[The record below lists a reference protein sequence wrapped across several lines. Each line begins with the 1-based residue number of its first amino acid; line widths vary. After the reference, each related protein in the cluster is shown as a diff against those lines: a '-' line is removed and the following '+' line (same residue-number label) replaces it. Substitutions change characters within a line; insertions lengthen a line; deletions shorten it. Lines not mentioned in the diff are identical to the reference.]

1 MAKQCPPGVIC
12 IENATMLMVGCILI
26 GIIYLA
32 NSYHSKIL
40 IHNMAHNSVAH
51 NSVAHNSVA
60 HNSTHNMAQPR
71 HQTQKGLP
79 INVPTQPI
87 DSSYRQI
94 GILSRNN
101 DQDVIMGLF
110 GMQMNRGR
118 DLWQYYTTTEHGIR
132 LPISVNG
139 KSGSV
144 EYGCDPIEN
153 GDMIYVEGY
162 NDAFRATI
170 YDDNNRMRYIP
181 LV

>member
-12 IENATMLMVGCILI
+12 IENATMLMIGCILI

-40 IHNMAHNSVAH
+40 IQTMRNNIPNVNQQHQQQQQQHGVA
-51 NSVAHNSVA
+51 
-60 HNSTHNMAQPR
+60 
-71 HQTQKGLP
+71 
-79 INVPTQPI
+79 INTPTQSY
-87 DSSYRQI
+87 DTSYRQV

-101 DQDVIMGLF
+101 EQDVIMGLF
-110 GMQMNRGR
+110 GLQMNRGR

-132 LPISVNG
+132 LPISING
-139 KSGSV
+139 KSGST
-144 EYGCDPIEN
+144 EYGCDPVEN

-181 LV
+181 MI

>member
-1 MAKQCPPGVIC
+1 MVKQCPPGVIC
-12 IENATMLMVGCILI
+12 IENATMLMIGCILI

-32 NSYHSKIL
+32 STYHSKIL
-40 IHNMAHNSVAH
+40 IQTLHNNIPKVVVS
-51 NSVAHNSVA
+51 
-60 HNSTHNMAQPR
+60 STPQ
-71 HQTQKGLP
+71 QQKGMP
-79 INVPTQPI
+79 INIPTQSF

-139 KSGSV
+139 KSGTN
-144 EYGCDPIEN
+144 EYGCDPIQN

-181 LV
+181 MI

>member
-1 MAKQCPPGVIC
+1 MVKQCPPGVIC
-12 IENATMLMVGCILI
+12 IENATMLMVGFILI

-32 NSYHSKIL
+32 HSYHSKIL
-40 IHNMAHNSVAH
+40 IHNIIHHSEAQHQAQHSMAQHSVAQH
-51 NSVAHNSVA
+51 RAQHQAH
-60 HNSTHNMAQPR
+60 
-71 HQTQKGLP
+71 QKGLP

-118 DLWQYYTTTEHGIR
+118 DLWQYYTATEHGIR
-132 LPISVNG
+132 LPINVNG

-144 EYGCDPIEN
+144 EYGCDPIGN

-181 LV
+181 MV

>member
-12 IENATMLMVGCILI
+12 IENATLLMFGCILI

-32 NSYHSKIL
+32 KYYHSKIL
-40 IHNMAHNSVAH
+40 FQTMQGHDMRAHDMRAHNMQ
-51 NSVAHNSVA
+51 
-60 HNSTHNMAQPR
+60 THDMHSPP
-71 HQTQKGLP
+71 KGIP
-79 INVPTQPI
+79 INIPTQSY
-87 DSSYRQI
+87 DSSYHQI

-101 DQDVIMGLF
+101 EQDVIMGLF
-110 GMQMNRGR
+110 GRQMNRGR
-118 DLWQYYTTTEHGIR
+118 DLWQYYTNNEHGIR

-139 KSGSV
+139 KSGSS
-144 EYGCDPIEN
+144 EYGCDPIGS

-181 LV
+181 MV

>member
-1 MAKQCPPGVIC
+1 MVKQCPPGVIC
-12 IENATMLMVGCILI
+12 IENATMLMIGCILI

-32 NSYHSKIL
+32 NTYHSKVL
-40 IHNMAHNSVAH
+40 V
-51 NSVAHNSVA
+51 
-60 HNSTHNMAQPR
+60 
-71 HQTQKGLP
+71 QTLHHETPQIVMP
-79 INVPTQPI
+79 INIPTQSI
-87 DSSYRQI
+87 DSTYRQV

-101 DQDVIMGLF
+101 EQDVIMGLF

-139 KSGSV
+139 KSGSN
-144 EYGCDPIEN
+144 EYGCEPIEN

-170 YDDNNRMRYIP
+170 YDNNNRMQYIP
-181 LV
+181 MI

>member
-51 NSVAHNSVA
+51 NS
-60 HNSTHNMAQPR
+60 THNMAQQLN
-71 HQTQKGLP
+71 QTQKGLA

-181 LV
+181 MV